1 MLVPEKKFG
10 IWNFASKHGLG
21 PANQT
26 LPKIVEAMGASTLLV
41 ATSTDVWVLISEA
54 VSSVRVRVVTRTGGL
69 SVTDTTLN
77 QKKWRGRSCKII

>member
-1 MLVPEKKFG
+1 M
-10 IWNFASKHGLG
+10 
-21 PANQT
+21 
-26 LPKIVEAMGASTLLV
+26 LLV

-77 QKKWRGRSCKII
+77 QKNGEVVAVKLYNMTHR